1 MNELASLTLDLQPG
15 EHVRVGDATVRFI
28 AKSGRIARLQV
39 CAPPETKI
47 ERVKNTST
55 ATLGSPVPSMAESSP
70 G

>member
-1 MNELASLTLDLQPG
+1 MSDLASLTLDLQPG

-39 CAPPETKI
+39 SAPPETKI
-47 ERVKNTST
+47 ERVKAAST
-55 ATLGSPVPSMAESSP
+55 TLGGSVPRMAESSP